1 MTTFLLIALGLSI
14 TFVIVTASLLH
25 RKPRTYEWKT
35 LDAVDPFDNYD
46 VIKEAKEVIRES

>member
-14 TFVIVTASLLH
+14 IFVIVTASLLH